1 MNQNGS
7 EDVLQRDLN
16 LSRGIRLTGNEAER
30 RAVRVAI
37 GPAPVRVVQHV
48 ESLDTELQ
56 FMSFGDGEVLAQ
68 TDVEIPDAGA
78 AQAVARLEA
87 EGPRRRSHPDGVLT
101 RSATSRLTVAQLHT
115 WVEPG
120 RRFGEVC
127 PLCAGVSG

>member
-68 TDVEIPDAGA
+68 TDVEIPGAGA
-78 AQAVARLEA
+78 AQAVAGLDA

-101 RSATSRLTVAQLHT
+101 RGAASRLT
-115 WVEPG
+115 
-120 RRFGEVC
+120 
-127 PLCAGVSG
+127 GV